1 MSYGNYLADM
11 YAGIDAGIKKC
22 VEYFAIN
29 EKYSNFAVYFP

>member
-11 YAGIDAGIKKC
+11 SAGIKKC